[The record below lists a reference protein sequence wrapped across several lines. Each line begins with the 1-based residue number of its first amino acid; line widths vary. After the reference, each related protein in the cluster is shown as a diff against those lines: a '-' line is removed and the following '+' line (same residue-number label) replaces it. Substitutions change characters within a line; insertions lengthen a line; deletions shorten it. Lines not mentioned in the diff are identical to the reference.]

1 MAETTND
8 YETFIQQDFS
18 RLPVGESMILDF
30 GDDYS
35 VLVCHDLSWPD
46 QYEILLINNVNGA
59 FKRFT
64 SPAEDLKIR
73 ISRAV
78 KIAAADVRNL
88 YETRADGHPCL
99 E

>member
-8 YETFIQQDFS
+8 YETFVQQDFS
-18 RLPVGESMILDF
+18 RLPVGESMIVDI

-35 VLVCHDLSWPD
+35 VLVCHDLCWPD
-46 QYEILLINNVNGA
+46 QYEILLVNNVNGA
-59 FKRFT
+59 FKRFA

-73 ISRAV
+73 ISKAI
-78 KIAAADVRNL
+78 KIAAADVRKI